1 MKLNQVV
8 PNSDSPG
15 LLLLDRFLR
24 PLYANEEAVSILCY
38 PKSTRRNKRLGHFLV
53 HRIESLLSKQD
64 GYLSSKFSNEFASG
78 KRHYQVRVF
87 KLKPHLRNNL
97 APTLAVL
104 LERKHP
110 ASLDLLQIGQEFRLT
125 QRETKALGLLMQGYT
140 TKQIARRMEI
150 SPNTAKSFL
159 RSVMFKAE
167 ASNRSGI
174 LAKVMQAFGLC
185 EGLEPTK

>member
-1 MKLNQVV
+1 
-8 PNSDSPG
+8 
-15 LLLLDRFLR
+15 
-24 PLYANEEAVSILCY
+24 
-38 PKSTRRNKRLGHFLV
+38 
-53 HRIESLLSKQD
+53 
-64 GYLSSKFSNEFASG
+64 
-78 KRHYQVRVF
+78 VF

-97 APTLAVL
+97 APTLVVL

-125 QRETKALGLLMQGYT
+125 QRETEALGLLMQGYT

-150 SPNTAKSFL
+150 SSNTAKSFL